1 MILTNY
7 GKYVYIWHNL
17 VSKLFYLLF
26 CVLTTHIYLYILNLR
41 LLFFF
46 RIHVWWT
53 YQSLSLW
60 KYRFLFCAIDRFLMG
75 HTNNSMSYFTVA
87 TPCVISII
95 SYWSGSIEQKVIPE
109 FVFKWNWKIRA
120 DYILKCT
127 YSHALWYHIGS
138 GPFDKFLCETEDL
151 VCFFVGV

>member
-1 MILTNY
+1 M
-7 GKYVYIWHNL
+7 
-17 VSKLFYLLF
+17 
-26 CVLTTHIYLYILNLR
+26 
-41 LLFFF
+41 FFF
-46 RIHVWWT
+46 RIHVWGT
-53 YQSLSLW
+53 YQSISLW
-60 KYRFLFCAIDRFLMG
+60 KYRFLFCTIDRFLMG

-87 TPCVISII
+87 TPCVISMI

-138 GPFDKFLCETEDL
+138 GPFDKKYLKIRFYVKLKIWFAFLLVFNATFNWRIRADL
-151 VCFFVGV
+151 KINSHIFVIYLSD